1 MQVTLKS
8 YFIFRISDF
17 RFQISESMCAGYTQ
31 VWIQISDFRF
41 QISEHMWWLHS
52 SQISDFRFQKACA
65 GYTQVRFQI
74 PDFRFQIPE
83 SMRRLHSYQIVE
95 ISDFRF
101 QNPCESNTQVRFWI
115 SDFRFQ
121 ISEMKS
127 FEVLAENST
136 QKNLILVDASKRNLC
151 SGCAS
156 IKASSPDFRL
166 KADFRFWTA
175 DFRFLENQIFLPC
188 RFQILRKSA

>member
-1 MQVTLKS
+1 MWVTLKS
-8 YFIFRISDF
+8 NFIFWISDF
-17 RFQISESMCAGYTQ
+17 RFQNTCDGYTQ
-31 VWIQISDFRF
+31 VRFQISDFRF
-41 QISEHMWWLHS
+41 QISDFRKHVQVTLK
-52 SQISDFRFQKACA
+52 SDFRFQISDFKFQKVCV
-65 GYTQVRFQI
+65 GYTHIKSLRFQ
-74 PDFRFQIPE
+74 
-83 SMRRLHSYQIVE
+83 

-156 IKASSPDFRL
+156 IKESSPDFRL